1 MDNTVEGHRRV
12 RMKGA
17 SEMLIKRRLGVIR
30 DTITEFG
37 QTVTVRFVSTTE
49 NKADR
54 MTRVPKKWLGH
65 RDTGEEGADVSAAL
79 ATGESVEDAIWA
91 AHLPHHLGV
100 DRTLYLARQI
110 RSNLTREQVKR
121 ELVGCEACQRIDP
134 ARREE
139 NLVAQGSLAVD
150 GNWRRVA
157 VDVTHYGAKH
167 YLSMVD
173 CGPSRFAIWRRLSGE
188 TAASIIAQLQG
199 IVIERG
205 PCDEFL
211 LDNSTAFRSAAV
223 EQFAD
228 EWGISLRFRAAYAP
242 SGNGIVERNHRT
254 IKRIAE
260 RGGISPEEATFW
272 YNVTPRKDTDAGSV
286 PSNGLYRYTW
296 RVPFDV
302 NLVKVES
309 FEDSP
314 FAVGDEVWVKPPI
327 PSCTRQWSLGIVS
340 DVVSR
345 YVVRVDGM
353 PRHVKDIRKRCYG
366 SNRGVVH
373 GDQVDTAGPVE
384 PAVLSGGDAS
394 YADSTFWRTGAPYQ
408 SAPTPGLVMLI
419 PKFDIGFMK
428 LVTYSLY
435 KVAIKSLY
443 KTGGKV
449 DFTSVVPCNGN
460 GKCEMKRGFPYRRTI
475 QFTSFGNY
483 NIFYGGIAIEVTGLS
498 KPVVGYS
505 EVCKNIRILSND
517 DDLDQCTLNP
527 GGNLKRPKWPICDA
541 LEQFTGV
548 HTGTSEQHKDMR
560 QSNQSRDNKDRGIFF
575 GWLQVHPT
583 FVGYEKDRLVSLS
596 TGIVADTSVNCDNAV
611 ELGLNAASEMAGK
624 NQSTVVFDGY
634 GSTTSTKVAEQRRR
648 AQKCTSSDIIFE
660 DNMPTTTTQA
670 AFLANSHNKQRL
682 IQTLHEKMLMS
693 GIRVKQAEADADTLI
708 VSTAIAVTESEEQ
721 SVVVVGTDTDLLVML
736 VARATTTTDLY
747 MLCRGN
753 PITVFNI
760 HEIQHAIGDTRY
772 HLMFLHAVTGCDTV
786 SAIYRQGK
794 RKAFNMVHIKR
805 EYDLLEMFTN
815 NGSTH
820 DEVKRAGE
828 TFVLKLYGAS
838 NYESL
843 DKYRHIAYK
852 RAIGRCS
859 LSSSFQLASLPPTS
873 AAAKQHSYRTYHTV
887 QEWMGITLPPTEWG
901 WRSHDGTL
909 APVETDRPVAPD
921 SLLNMVSCGC
931 KPDGCSNM
939 TCSCNKLG
947 LFCTS
952 MCSKCSGQTCNN
964 TTPSLLDVDDE
975 EIEPSSVV
983 ISVEDSAADDEDE

>member
-1 MDNTVEGHRRV
+1 M
-12 RMKGA
+12 
-17 SEMLIKRRLGVIR
+17 
-30 DTITEFG
+30 
-37 QTVTVRFVSTTE
+37 
-49 NKADR
+49 
-54 MTRVPKKWLGH
+54 W
-65 RDTGEEGADVSAAL
+65 
-79 ATGESVEDAIWA
+79 
-91 AHLPHHLGV
+91 
-100 DRTLYLARQI
+100 
-110 RSNLTREQVKR
+110 
-121 ELVGCEACQRIDP
+121 
-134 ARREE
+134 
-139 NLVAQGSLAVD
+139 
-150 GNWRRVA
+150 
-157 VDVTHYGAKH
+157 
-167 YLSMVD
+167 
-173 CGPSRFAIWRRLSGE
+173 
-188 TAASIIAQLQG
+188 
-199 IVIERG
+199 
-205 PCDEFL
+205 
-211 LDNSTAFRSAAV
+211 
-223 EQFAD
+223 
-228 EWGISLRFRAAYAP
+228 
-242 SGNGIVERNHRT
+242 
-254 IKRIAE
+254 
-260 RGGISPEEATFW
+260 
-272 YNVTPRKDTDAGSV
+272 
-286 PSNGLYRYTW
+286 
-296 RVPFDV
+296 
-302 NLVKVES
+302 
-309 FEDSP
+309 
-314 FAVGDEVWVKPPI
+314 
-327 PSCTRQWSLGIVS
+327 
-340 DVVSR
+340 
-345 YVVRVDGM
+345 
-353 PRHVKDIRKRCYG
+353 
-366 SNRGVVH
+366 
-373 GDQVDTAGPVE
+373 
-384 PAVLSGGDAS
+384 
-394 YADSTFWRTGAPYQ
+394 
-408 SAPTPGLVMLI
+408 
-419 PKFDIGFMK
+419 
-428 LVTYSLY
+428 
-435 KVAIKSLY
+435 
-443 KTGGKV
+443 
-449 DFTSVVPCNGN
+449 
-460 GKCEMKRGFPYRRTI
+460 
-475 QFTSFGNY
+475 
-483 NIFYGGIAIEVTGLS
+483 
-498 KPVVGYS
+498 
-505 EVCKNIRILSND
+505 
-517 DDLDQCTLNP
+517 
-527 GGNLKRPKWPICDA
+527 
-541 LEQFTGV
+541 
-548 HTGTSEQHKDMR
+548 

-575 GWLQVHPT
+575 GWLQVHPP

-624 NQSTVVFDGY
+624 KFTTIKLRRNDKVKTIGAQNKTLKVRGQNIKVNHTLLFNRITCVLNSSSEMGSFLTYELAPQPPSLFQGGLMRKTTKNGGHLLQSVVWPTPSTYVGVCQSYILYILKHYGDQSSVVFDGY
-634 GSTTSTKVAEQRRR
+634 GSTTSTEVAEQRRR

-693 GIRVKQAEADADTLI
+693 GIRVKQAEADAGTLI
-708 VSTAIAVTESEEQ
+708 VSTAIAVAESEEQ

-805 EYDLLEMFTN
+805 EYDLLETFTN

-820 DEVKRAGE
+820 EEVKRARE

-852 RAIGRCS
+852 RAIGRSS

-952 MCSKCSGQTCNN
+952 MRSKCSSQTCNN